1 MIYCIN
7 NKAWFDLENLNNEN
21 DVDYTDN
28 LRDQDIIW
36 IKMNEDGQPDEEW
49 NSAHVGAGKYIDIT
63 EEDVIDYVSD
73 DEDVA
78 DKIKEI
84 KSGLPQELVLVVTC
98 DCAPEYVEDE
108 IADAISEETGWLIN
122 SFTYNIISETEIEE
136 E

>member
-1 MIYCIN
+1 MLKEYKVKVN
-7 NKAWFDLENLNNEN
+7 S
-21 DVDYTDN
+21 VDYY
-28 LRDQDIIW
+28 
-36 IKMNEDGQPDEEW
+36 
-49 NSAHVGAGKYIDIT
+49 VT

-73 DEDVA
+73 DEDEDID
-78 DKIKEI
+78 DKIKEV
-84 KSGLPQELVLVVTC
+84 KSDLPQELVLVITC

>member
-1 MIYCIN
+1 MLKEYKVKVN
-7 NKAWFDLENLNNEN
+7 S
-21 DVDYTDN
+21 VDYY
-28 LRDQDIIW
+28 
-36 IKMNEDGQPDEEW
+36 
-49 NSAHVGAGKYIDIT
+49 VT

-73 DEDVA
+73 DDDEDID

-84 KSGLPQELVLVVTC
+84 KSDLPQELVLVVTC
-98 DCAPEYVEDE
+98 NCAPEYVEDE